1 MRPPA
6 WSEAPARSE
15 RMPRLRLRLLPREI
29 PLKTA
34 PYLSS
39 RVASL
44 RGKETSLLV
53 RLRDGWT
60 CSKSHFLL
68 VFSIPFS
75 TLALRRSTRCRWLR
89 QLPCFCAKEST
100 ATRLGTSTKGGD
112 GPDDAHQIARCRS
125 RHAYLTPPHVQASQ
139 ETIEPCRKAQPHFS
153 QRVGIWQGFLPE
165 TAI

>member
-1 MRPPA
+1 
-6 WSEAPARSE
+6 
-15 RMPRLRLRLLPREI
+15 MPRLRLRLLPREI

-53 RLRDGWT
+53 HLRDGWT

-89 QLPCFCAKEST
+89 QLPCFCAKDST
-100 ATRLGTSTKGGD
+100 ATRRSTSPKGVIVPG
-112 GPDDAHQIARCRS
+112 DAHQIARYRWEM
-125 RHAYLTPPHVQASQ
+125 LL
-139 ETIEPCRKAQPHFS
+139 
-153 QRVGIWQGFLPE
+153 FLYHTFNHLKKRPVSGTLLAVRRLAE
-165 TAI
+165 RWTS

>member
-1 MRPPA
+1 
-6 WSEAPARSE
+6 
-15 RMPRLRLRLLPREI
+15 MPRLRLRLLPREI

-89 QLPCFCAKEST
+89 QLPCFYAKDST
-100 ATRLGTSTKGGD
+100 ATRLGTSPKGGD
-112 GPDDAHQIARCRS
+112 GTRGSGTLLVMDELVTCDTIKNQTEKPLSIISGALQTRVFLITPWSSCWIAG
-125 RHAYLTPPHVQASQ
+125 AL
-139 ETIEPCRKAQPHFS
+139 F
-153 QRVGIWQGFLPE
+153 
-165 TAI
+165 